1 MRIWI
6 LLQQIKRSYEGRYH
20 KKRNERT
27 LSDKLDSASASDKDA
42 DNMDKDK
49 SELPKEASGEDV
61 PSKKTTKTT
70 ENPDHTYTK
79 TSDQEWRYEDVE
91 LEDMLPC
98 RGTEELHLSDDN
110 NNDDDYAD
118 NDNNDDYIVPG
129 QHGTTLSAG
138 RAQNLEG
145 LVQVRRMSAK
155 ESSMSENNQESKH
168 RR

>member
-1 MRIWI
+1 
-6 LLQQIKRSYEGRYH
+6 
-20 KKRNERT
+20 
-27 LSDKLDSASASDKDA
+27 
-42 DNMDKDK
+42 
-49 SELPKEASGEDV
+49 
-61 PSKKTTKTT
+61 
-70 ENPDHTYTK
+70 
-79 TSDQEWRYEDVE
+79 
-91 LEDMLPC
+91 MLPC